1 MTTLFIFH
9 IMFVYDYD
17 DSNDDGVDSL
27 DDEYD
32 DRYEYNGDN
41 DDNYSNNTLHYCRCS
56 TIMA

>member
-41 DDNYSNNTLHYCRCS
+41 DDNYSNSTLHYCRCS

>member
-1 MTTLFIFH
+1 
-9 IMFVYDYD
+9 MFVYDYD

>member
-1 MTTLFIFH
+1 
-9 IMFVYDYD
+9 MFVNDND

-41 DDNYSNNTLHYCRCS
+41 DDNYYNNTLHYCRCS